1 MPLTHHAAGHPAGG
15 PSPSKRA
22 VTQHGARHPS
32 CCPSPSILPGIQHI
46 CDSETIPHGEV
57 LERMERCAAVYQ
69 LHGIGKGDRVYA
81 HVSNSIE
88 NFIAVCAITL
98 TGATLV
104 TSDVL
109 FREGELLANL
119 QNSDATHVLTD
130 ATFAPTFIEIKHKYQ
145 FKGLFSTRS
154 FPGFVCLSDAHH
166 IGKCLKYN
174 EPDAS
179 PHDVII
185 MCHTSGTTGIS
196 KIMEVEQQRFLTQMR
211 CREVL
216 EMVTSDDV
224 AIGGGNISFFFF
236 FSFVFNVLSAG
247 ATIVLLKSTNIRD
260 LFEACNRHKVNLLN
274 GTPQKLLKIAEAAK
288 ASGTRLP
295 TVKKLRTQ
303 GVFLPERI
311 AKDVVSIFEPDEL
324 RDCYGMTEVSGFLA
338 VPPRGELPQG
348 NVGFPVCGTK
358 MKVVNP
364 ENRTV
369 LGAMEIGEVL
379 FQSPYVMRGYY
390 KNAAATRDFIDSEG
404 WLHTGDL
411 GYYDNDGRLFLAG
424 RLKDTMFRMSKH
436 MNPAEIEQCLY
447 AHWAI
452 AEAAVLPVPRDDTD
466 DDPAAIIVLKEGIV
480 GDQRLAEDIK
490 AFVAERL
497 APYKH
502 LHGGVFFAEC
512 IPKTSFGKF
521 KRRLLPDMLKSL
533 KGIDKSSS

>member
-1 MPLTHHAAGHPAGG
+1 MLPVTQQAAHHLARGQ
-15 PSPSKRA
+15 SPSM
-22 VTQHGARHPS
+22 VP
-32 CCPSPSILPGIQHI
+32 I

-119 QNSDATHVLTD
+119 QNSDTTHVVTD
-130 ATFAPTFIEIKHKYQ
+130 TTFAPTFNEIKQKYQ
-145 FKGLFSTRS
+145 FKVKKSFVSPVFWSSNFVLSIFSCS
-154 FPGFVCLSDAHH
+154 L
-166 IGKCLKYN
+166 
-174 EPDAS
+174 
-179 PHDVII
+179 
-185 MCHTSGTTGIS
+185 
-196 KIMEVEQQRFLTQMR
+196 QFLA
-211 CREVL
+211 L

-260 LFEACNRHKVNLLN
+260 LFEACNCHKVTLLN

-288 ASGTRLP
+288 TSGTRLP

-324 RDCYGMTEVSGFLA
+324 RDCYGMTEASGFLA

-358 MKVVNP
+358 MKVINP
-364 ENRTV
+364 ENKMV
-369 LGAMEIGEVL
+369 LGAMKIGEVL

-404 WLHTGDL
+404 WIHTGDL

-436 MNPAEIEQCLY
+436 MNPVEIEQCLY
-447 AHWAI
+447 AHPAI

-466 DDPAAIIVLKEGIV
+466 DDPAAIIVLKEGVV

-512 IPKTSFGKF
+512 IPRTSFGKF